1 MILDNIRRLS
11 SCPLPH
17 LAQAME
23 CLERVKDAPP
33 GRYEFSGGFLMI
45 QEGITT
51 PMGTGCFEAHRKYLD
66 VQLLL
71 RGAET
76 ILWAPLE
83 AVSPAGAYDPQA
95 DRSAHTG
102 AGTPIPITPGTF
114 YVCFPQDAHQC
125 CLYTAAPTPYRKA
138 VIKLRLDGK
147 EGE

>member
-1 MILDNIRRLS
+1 MILDNIRRLGGCS
-11 SCPLPH
+11 LPH

-45 QEGITT
+45 QEGTT
-51 PMGTGCFEAHRKYLD
+51 NPIGTGCFEAHRKYLD

-102 AGTPIPITPGTF
+102 AGAPIPIAPGTF

-125 CLYTAAPTPYRKA
+125 CLHTAAPTSYRKA
-138 VIKLRLDGK
+138 VIKLRLEDR
-147 EGE
+147 EAE